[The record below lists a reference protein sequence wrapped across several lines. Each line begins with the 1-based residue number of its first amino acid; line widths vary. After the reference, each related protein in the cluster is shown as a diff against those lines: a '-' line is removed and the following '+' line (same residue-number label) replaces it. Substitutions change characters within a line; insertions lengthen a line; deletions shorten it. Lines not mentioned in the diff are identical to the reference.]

1 MPVSSEVRRLRRSS
15 EYNVLYSC
23 WMRERCAASRWAR
36 ILITVDVSVPSPII
50 NRTQQTQNRISY
62 ILTFF
67 IVQSNENHV
76 LHCFHKASASLVY
89 HCDSPLIWA
98 KQISP
103 QLTEELLARWILNFP
118 RVHILRLSTI
128 FTNSL
133 LMKVSWYLWQQ
144 DIAWIM
150 KVKTREKTESIA
162 VWKVGKSKL
171 FDVVWRGNRYRLAN
185 IG

>member
-1 MPVSSEVRRLRRSS
+1 MLDEGTLCCISMSQNIDYCGCISSQSYYKQNTTSS
-15 EYNVLYSC
+15 KQDIIHFNFFYC
-23 WMRERCAASRWAR
+23 
-36 ILITVDVSVPSPII
+36 PIKW
-50 NRTQQTQNRISY
+50 
-62 ILTFF
+62 
-67 IVQSNENHV
+67 NHV

-89 HCDSPLIWA
+89 HCDSQLIWA

-118 RVHILRLSTI
+118 RVHMLRLATI

-133 LMKVSWYLWQQ
+133 FMKVSWYLWQQ

-162 VWKVGKSKL
+162 VWKIGKSKL
-171 FDVVWRGNRYRLAN
+171 FDIVWRGNRYRLAN